1 MLSRAL
7 ILILAS
13 LFRQHAAPLRSQGP
27 STAYPSGLQPV
38 ASTNDI
44 NGNKQIHRR
53 VSRTDLDFEQALQ
66 AEGTFVLR
74 EGVDVNTLGV
84 DSSPGL
90 NRSFGSPSSSSAT
103 PVNRAISR
111 IALQPSTPI
120 VVPPTPLHNPGSSTA
135 APSSS
140 RLSASNGGGGSSF
153 NLASVGPSPS
163 SSSHDLGADAEEA
176 ERQTNR
182 RSMYRSPGTSS
193 SPDLATLLR
202 KAKERGAPVATQKR
216 DKKRD
221 DPPPPPLPDQASRQ
235 PTSSHSY
242 SSATLVASPS
252 FASGEGTGSPE
263 WVFASPNRHKAN
275 GTVKVRNSF
284 LLIEDI
290 LIY

>member
-1 MLSRAL
+1 M
-7 ILILAS
+7 
-13 LFRQHAAPLRSQGP
+13 
-27 STAYPSGLQPV
+27 
-38 ASTNDI
+38 
-44 NGNKQIHRR
+44 
-53 VSRTDLDFEQALQ
+53 
-66 AEGTFVLR
+66 
-74 EGVDVNTLGV
+74 NTLGV
-84 DSSPGL
+84 DSSPGM

-120 VVPPTPLHNPGSSTA
+120 VVPPTPLHISTA

-140 RLSASNGGGGSSF
+140 RLSASNGGGGSNS

-163 SSSHDLGADAEEA
+163 SSSHDLRADAEEA

-202 KAKERGAPVATQKR
+202 KAKERGASVATQKR

-263 WVFASPNRHKAN
+263 WVFASPNRSKAN

-284 LLIEDI
+284 LLI
-290 LIY
+290 

>member
-1 MLSRAL
+1 M
-7 ILILAS
+7 
-13 LFRQHAAPLRSQGP
+13 
-27 STAYPSGLQPV
+27 
-38 ASTNDI
+38 
-44 NGNKQIHRR
+44 
-53 VSRTDLDFEQALQ
+53 
-66 AEGTFVLR
+66 LR
-74 EGVDVNTLGV
+74 EGVDVNSLGV

-90 NRSFGSPSSSSAT
+90 NRSFGSSPNSGNGTSTT

-120 VVPPTPLHNPGSSTA
+120 IVPPTPLSNNPGSSTPT
-135 APSSS
+135 PSSS
-140 RLSASNGGGGSSF
+140 RLSARNGAGSSS
-153 NLASVGPSPS
+153 NLASAVPSPS
-163 SSSHDLGADAEEA
+163 SSSHDLVADTEEA

-202 KAKERGAPVATQKR
+202 KAKERGGAIVGGASVVAQKR

-221 DPPPPPLPDQASRQ
+221 DPPPPLPDQASRQ

-252 FASGEGTGSPE
+252 SFGSGEGTSSPE
-263 WVFASPNRHKAN
+263 WVLASPNRHKES

-284 LLIEDI
+284 FH
-290 LIY
+290 YRGYGY

>member
-1 MLSRAL
+1 M
-7 ILILAS
+7 
-13 LFRQHAAPLRSQGP
+13 
-27 STAYPSGLQPV
+27 
-38 ASTNDI
+38 
-44 NGNKQIHRR
+44 
-53 VSRTDLDFEQALQ
+53 
-66 AEGTFVLR
+66 LR
-74 EGVDVNTLGV
+74 EGVDVNSLGV

-90 NRSFGSPSSSSAT
+90 NRSFGSSPNSGNGTSTT

-120 VVPPTPLHNPGSSTA
+120 VVPPTPLSNPGASTPT
-135 APSSS
+135 PSSS
-140 RLSASNGGGGSSF
+140 RLSASNGAGSTS
-153 NLASVGPSPS
+153 NLASAVPSPS
-163 SSSHDLGADAEEA
+163 SSSHDLAADTEEA

-202 KAKERGAPVATQKR
+202 KAKERGGAIVGGASVAAQKR

-221 DPPPPPLPDQASRQ
+221 DPAPPLPDQASRQ

-252 FASGEGTGSPE
+252 SFGNGEGMGSPE
-263 WVFASPNRHKAN
+263 WVLASPNRHKES

-284 LLIEDI
+284 FHIEGTGIDFCGWRYPGTKANRSGKDECI
-290 LIY
+290 LGKDDGSEHS